1 MVLPLVRLL
10 FAVAR
15 GIGIAAGLAL
25 AAAAHAVPIVWST
38 FQFLVGASG
47 CIIGRRG
54 RLLDIEAD
62 ARIMGV
68 NKGW

>member
-10 FAVAR
+10 YEAAC

-38 FQFLVGASG
+38 LQFLAGASG
-47 CIIGRRG
+47 YIVGWRG
-54 RLLDIEAD
+54 RLLDLEAD
-62 ARIMGV
+62 ARTMGV
-68 NKGW
+68 NKG